1 MMRQPADVADPI
13 LTLEEFQRMP
23 EEDGFRVELVRGRVV
38 REQLPQ
44 TRHGQ
49 LIVRLGGWIDA
60 HAGERGLGIV
70 TADTG
75 FVTSVDP
82 PTVRGPDIAF
92 FAVEG
97 APTEEMLKGF
107 RTGGPDLAV
116 EVLSPSNTAS
126 EIREKV
132 LEYLAAGTQLVWV
145 VDPRTRTVTAYRS
158 RDDIRLLTE
167 SDTLEG
173 GDVLPGFTVP
183 VARIFALP

>member
-1 MMRQPADVADPI
+1 
-13 LTLEEFQRMP
+13 
-23 EEDGFRVELVRGRVV
+23 V
-38 REQLPQ
+38 REPRPE

-49 LIVRLGGWIDA
+49 LIVRLSSWMHV
-60 HAGERGLGIV
+60 HASERGIGIV

-75 FVTSVDP
+75 FVTSVEP

-107 RTGGPDLAV
+107 RQGGPDLAV
-116 EVLSPSNTAS
+116 EVVSPSNTAS
-126 EIREKV
+126 EIDEKV
-132 LEYLAAGTQLVWV
+132 LEYLGAGTRLVWV
-145 VDPRTRTVTAYRS
+145 VEPRTRSVTAYRS

-167 SDTLEG
+167 GDVLEG
-173 GDVLPGFTVP
+173 DDVLPGFAVP